1 MYRHELLGFFY
12 LLGHVYKYFFIQ
24 GIIGNQTTSAEIG
37 FETSTST
44 FNISQTTSI
53 GEGTTIPQE
62 GVRGQVAKVGQTSFD
77 TQEGFQDVAVQ
88 ETLNF
93 VTEDKKTEQ
102 IKETTEIQ
110 PLSVTLSET
119 RVPEYKADKSTNQ
132 PSNQDIKQVS
142 KSTEL
147 QPMVTALTLDH
158 ETVELVAKET
168 NKDTDITFHKV
179 GIDLE
184 HQVPHLHDIS
194 GITVEST
201 QEVNVTMM
209 PDALFYSF
217 CVFFRPSFL
226 NP

>member
-1 MYRHELLGFFY
+1 M
-12 LLGHVYKYFFIQ
+12 
-24 GIIGNQTTSAEIG
+24 
-37 FETSTST
+37 
-44 FNISQTTSI
+44 
-53 GEGTTIPQE
+53 
-62 GVRGQVAKVGQTSFD
+62 AKVGQTSFD

-217 CVFFRPSFL
+217 CVFLRPFL